1 MIDISCIDYLGIDR
15 VLKRGTGEIIEDQ
28 AEALFVHDTVSGAY
42 FLACENTALGLSL
55 LDRHEDRGIGLLM
68 ASNAALG
75 TIAFERYGFSDK
87 LECFQ
92 VAYYGELPVKD
103 SILRIRVADRS
114 DLPMLTQSYHMI
126 SLKEMAM
133 VVDRKTMFLGYT
145 GDQLVGFIGE
155 HLEGSMGLLYVFPEF
170 RRRGIATALEK
181 HYIARTMEKGF
192 VPFGQVE
199 KNNKESLQ
207 LQKKLNMTQS
217 EKLTI
222 WMWK

>member
-42 FLACENTALGLSL
+42 FLACENTALCLSL
-55 LDRHEDRGIGLLM
+55 LDRHVDRGIGLLM

-75 TIAFERYGFSDK
+75 RIVFERYSFSDK

-92 VAYYGELPVKD
+92 VAYYGELPVND
-103 SILRIRVADRS
+103 SILRIRVAARS

-126 SLKEMAM
+126 SPKEMAM

-170 RRRGIATALEK
+170 RRKGIATALEK
-181 HYIARTMEKGF
+181 YYIDRTMEKGF

-199 KNNKESLQ
+199 KNNKESLL